1 MLHFSA
7 KNMKLLFPFVIIAIF
22 NFCGQRQLLDLEPYG
37 LNATISCEGH
47 CAVHALDLVVARE
60 ITIGNDLDRLQALI
74 LNNYN
79 STIEEALKKQQQSA
93 KAELGFERF
102 IEEKDSFFVYEY
114 RVDDEL
120 FTQFRQ
126 LYLKDSI
133 LVILRAHPKNR
144 LHYKQAKLRWQQAAT
159 MKWKE

>member
-1 MLHFSA
+1 
-7 KNMKLLFPFVIIAIF
+7 MKSFFLFVMIA
-22 NFCGQRQLLDLEPYG
+22 NFIYCGQNRQLDLEPYG

-47 CAVHALDLVVARE
+47 CAVHTLDLVVARE
-60 ITIGNDLDRLQALI
+60 ITIGNELDRLQALI
-74 LNNYN
+74 LKNYE
-79 STIEEALKKQQQSA
+79 STIAEALIKQQQSA
-93 KAELGFERF
+93 KAEMGFERF

-114 RVDDEL
+114 RFDDEV

-126 LYLKDSI
+126 LYIKDSI